1 MVNMKK
7 LKIGFASTFE
17 SAADWF
23 RSTFALK
30 YNVQVM
36 PPEEC
41 DYLIF
46 GDPNFGNDHYKYRN
60 CKRILYT
67 GENYRPN
74 YFTYDH
80 AITFDCEV
88 SPKHYRLPLWV
99 LEIDAYKNDAELQKL
114 YGGNQDL
121 PRNYLA
127 TCHRNPRRG
136 YGGNPPTEFCS
147 FVQKNPNNVIRNQ
160 FVQLVSKYKEVGC
173 GGPLMNNIG
182 RVIPRDI
189 YHKILFLQSYK
200 FNIAFENGIYPGYE
214 TEKLI
219 DGFYAGV
226 VPVYLGSSIIDRD
239 FNPNRFINCHD
250 YTTLQEVLEKMKELD
265 MDDGKYKKMIHEP
278 IFNEGPNTMPATAN
292 KHIFLDWW
300 ETFVI

>member
-1 MVNMKK
+1 MKK
-7 LKIGFASTFE
+7 LRLGYSSTFGTAE
-17 SAADWF
+17 KWF
-23 RSTFALK
+23 FNTLSMRYDVEVVDPDK
-30 YNVQVM
+30 
-36 PPEEC
+36 C

-46 GDPNFGNDHYKYRN
+46 GDPNFGNDHYQYRN

-99 LEIDAYKNDAELQKL
+99 LEIDAYARDMDLYQLYSTPLDNHFLTKVKFTHLQTR
-114 YGGNQDL
+114 QDNSKR
-121 PRNYLA
+121 P
-127 TCHRNPRRG
+127 
-136 YGGNPPTEFCS
+136 FCS
-147 FVQKNPNNVIRNQ
+147 FVQKNPNNTIRNQ
-160 FVQLVSKYKEVGC
+160 FVKLVSQYKEVSC

-189 YHKILFLQSYK
+189 KHKILFLSEYK

-219 DGFYAGV
+219 DGFYAGTI
-226 VPVYLGSSIIDRD
+226 PIYLGSSIIDRD
-239 FNPNRFINCHD
+239 FNTKRFINCHD
-250 YTTLQEVLEKMKELD
+250 YETLQEVLERIKELD
-265 MDDGKYKKMIHEP
+265 NDEKMYEEMMEQP
-278 IFNEGPNTMPATAN
+278 IFNDPNHLMPATAN
-292 KHIFLDWW
+292 KEIFLDWW
-300 ETFVI
+300 NRFVL